1 MIKTISQLFS
11 IAVLNYFVI
20 FQSKDIDVE
29 QLYKDFESIGFSDNL
44 SNQTLYVFISLSVS
58 VLTVCL
64 VYFFKPFT
72 EMFLVHFL
80 KINFYFLINLVSLSS
95 IYIIYRIYG
104 YSRMYLLIYLFVSSA
119 FCILL
124 IKLLNNLQ
132 SRFLTFSKR

>member
-119 FCILL
+119 FLYFVDKIF
-124 IKLLNNLQ
+124 K
-132 SRFLTFSKR
+132 

>member
-1 MIKTISQLFS
+1 MIRTISQLFS
-11 IAVLNYFVI
+11 IGILNYFVI
-20 FQSKDIDVE
+20 YQSNDIDIE
-29 QLYKDFESIGFSDNL
+29 QLYKDFESIGFSENL
-44 SNQTLYVFISLSVS
+44 SNQTLYLFISFSVA
-58 VLTVCL
+58 VLTAIL

-119 FCILL
+119 LL
-124 IKLLNNLQ
+124 YFIDKAY
-132 SRFLTFSKR
+132 R

>member
-11 IAVLNYFVI
+11 IGMLNYFVI
-20 FQSKDIDVE
+20 YQSNDIDIE
-29 QLYKDFESIGFSDNL
+29 QLYKDFESIGFSENL
-44 SNQTLYVFISLSVS
+44 SNQTLYLFTSFSVA
-58 VLTVCL
+58 VLTGIL
-64 VYFFKPFT
+64 IYFFKPFT

-119 FCILL
+119 LL
-124 IKLLNNLQ
+124 YFIDKAY
-132 SRFLTFSKR
+132 R

>member
-119 FCILL
+119 FLYFVD
-124 IKLLNNLQ
+124 K
-132 SRFLTFSKR
+132 TFK

>member
-11 IAVLNYFVI
+11 IGILNYFVI
-20 FQSKDIDVE
+20 YQSIDIDVE
-29 QLYKDFESIGFSDNL
+29 QLYKDFESIGFSENL

-58 VLTVCL
+58 ALTIL
-64 VYFFKPFT
+64 LIYFFKPFT

-104 YSRMYLLIYLFVSSA
+104 YSRMYLLIYLVVSSA
-119 FCILL
+119 LL
-124 IKLLNNLQ
+124 YFVDKA
-132 SRFLTFSKR
+132 FK

>member
-11 IAVLNYFVI
+11 IGILNYFVI
-20 FQSKDIDVE
+20 YQSIDIDVE
-29 QLYKDFESIGFSDNL
+29 QLYKDFESIGFSENL
-44 SNQTLYVFISLSVS
+44 SNQTLHVFISLSIA
-58 VLTVCL
+58 VLTVFL

-104 YSRMYLLIYLFVSSA
+104 YSRMYLLIYLVVSSA
-119 FCILL
+119 LL
-124 IKLLNNLQ
+124 YFVDKA
-132 SRFLTFSKR
+132 FK

>member
-11 IAVLNYFVI
+11 IGVLNYFVI
-20 FQSKDIDVE
+20 YQSVDIDVE
-29 QLYKDFESIGFSDNL
+29 QLYKDFESIGFSENL

-58 VLTVCL
+58 ALTIL
-64 VYFFKPFT
+64 LIYFFKPFT

-104 YSRMYLLIYLFVSSA
+104 YSRMYLLIYLVVSSA
-119 FCILL
+119 LL
-124 IKLLNNLQ
+124 YFVDKA
-132 SRFLTFSKR
+132 FK

>member
-104 YSRMYLLIYLFVSSA
+104 YLRMYLLIYLFVSSA
-119 FCILL
+119 FLYFVD
-124 IKLLNNLQ
+124 K
-132 SRFLTFSKR
+132 TFK

>member
-11 IAVLNYFVI
+11 IGVLNYFVI
-20 FQSKDIDVE
+20 YQSNDIDIE
-29 QLYKDFESIGFSDNL
+29 QLYKDFESIGFSENL
-44 SNQTLYVFISLSVS
+44 SNQTLHVFISLSIA
-58 VLTVCL
+58 VLTVFL

-104 YSRMYLLIYLFVSSA
+104 YSRMYLLIYLVVSSA
-119 FCILL
+119 LL
-124 IKLLNNLQ
+124 YFVDKA
-132 SRFLTFSKR
+132 FK

>member
-11 IAVLNYFVI
+11 IGILNYFVI
-20 FQSKDIDVE
+20 YQSNDIDIE
-29 QLYKDFESIGFSDNL
+29 QLYKDFESIGFSENL
-44 SNQTLYVFISLSVS
+44 SNQTLYLFTSISVA
-58 VLTVCL
+58 VLTGIL

-119 FCILL
+119 LL
-124 IKLLNNLQ
+124 YFIDKAY
-132 SRFLTFSKR
+132 R

>member
-11 IAVLNYFVI
+11 IGVLNYFVI
-20 FQSKDIDVE
+20 YQSVDIDVE
-29 QLYKDFESIGFSDNL
+29 QLYKDFESIGFSENL
-44 SNQTLYVFISLSVS
+44 SNQTLHVFISLSIA
-58 VLTVCL
+58 VLTVFL

-104 YSRMYLLIYLFVSSA
+104 YSRMYLLIYLVVSSA
-119 FCILL
+119 LL
-124 IKLLNNLQ
+124 YFVDKA
-132 SRFLTFSKR
+132 FK

>member
-11 IAVLNYFVI
+11 IGILNYFVI
-20 FQSKDIDVE
+20 YQSNDIDIE
-29 QLYKDFESIGFSDNL
+29 QLYKDFESIWFSENL
-44 SNQTLYVFISLSVS
+44 SNQTLYLFTSISVA
-58 VLTVCL
+58 VLTGIL

-104 YSRMYLLIYLFVSSA
+104 YSRMYLLIYLIVSSA
-119 FCILL
+119 LL
-124 IKLLNNLQ
+124 YFIDKAYKW
-132 SRFLTFSKR
+132 FLFKIC

>member
-1 MIKTISQLFS
+1 MIRTISQLFS
-11 IAVLNYFVI
+11 IGILNYFVI
-20 FQSKDIDVE
+20 YQSNDIDIE
-29 QLYKDFESIGFSDNL
+29 QLYKDFESIGFSENL
-44 SNQTLYVFISLSVS
+44 SNQTLYLFISFSVA
-58 VLTVCL
+58 VLTAIL

-119 FCILL
+119 FLYFVD
-124 IKLLNNLQ
+124 K
-132 SRFLTFSKR
+132 TFK